1 MQFDE
6 FVGEVQ
12 HRARFG
18 TQGDAMRAIYATLE
32 TLGERLYGDEAD
44 DLAAQLPPAL
54 GAYLRLARRQE
65 SFDLDE
71 FFERIAR
78 STPAPSYQSLRMRL
92 RRAKWPTCARSYPK
106 NGIRCSKLAPKGRW
120 FAKASPVKEV
130 LMPRWPTDLNV
141 RTASPAVQ

>member
-71 FFERIAR
+71 FFERIAER
-78 STPAPSYQSLRMRL
+78 EGAGIDLPQATFHARTVISVLEDAVTPGEMA
-92 RRAKWPTCARSYPK
+92 
-106 NGIRCSKLAPKGRW
+106 
-120 FAKASPVKEV
+120 
-130 LMPRWPTDLNV
+130 DV
-141 RTASPAVQ
+141 RTQLPEEWDPLFEAGAEGKMVRES

>member
-1 MQFDE
+1 MQFDK

-44 DLAAQLPPAL
+44 NLAAQLPPAL

-71 FFERIAR
+71 FFDRVAERQGAGIDLPQATFHAR
-78 STPAPSYQSLRMRL
+78 TVMSVLQEAVTPGEMADV
-92 RRAKWPTCARSYPK
+92 RAQLSAEWDPLFAA
-106 NGIRCSKLAPKGRW
+106 GAEGKLARD
-120 FAKASPVKEV
+120 
-130 LMPRWPTDLNV
+130 T
-141 RTASPAVQ
+141 